1 MTPVKASGRSRTVRT
16 IRLILKDRGLATPLI
31 VLLVQ
36 LVLLQAGGSALASGA
51 MAAANDPASWCLGG
65 GGSDEAPAGLPCPC
79 AFLCAAQA
87 AAGHVVVPA
96 GDAVLVLVTMEMA
109 ARSGPVL
116 VDPGLPKR
124 PPPRPNLTR
133 GPPTA

>member
-1 MTPVKASGRSRTVRT
+1 MRT

-36 LVLLQAGGSALASGA
+36 LVMLQAGASALAGGT
-51 MAAANDPASWCLGG
+51 MAAESNPASWCLGA
-65 GGSDEAPAGLPCPC
+65 GGSDEAPAGPPCPC
-79 AFLCAAQA
+79 AVLCAAQA
-87 AAGHVVVPA
+87 AAGYVVVPA
-96 GDAVLVLVTMEMA
+96 GGTIMVLVSMETA
-109 ARSGPVL
+109 ARSGPIL

-133 GPPTA
+133 GPPAA